1 MRCSF
6 GRVSASE
13 RGSSGRI
20 GKSAKSRHPV
30 HSRFPLVALPSEWAS
45 VVCRGAL
52 HNEALEG
59 WNREGHEGLVGSR
72 ILGERLKKAQE
83 VKVVQ

>member
-1 MRCSF
+1 MHCPS

-20 GKSAKSRHPV
+20 GKSVKSRHPV
-30 HSRFPLVALPSEWAS
+30 HSGFPLVALPLEWAS
-45 VVCRGAL
+45 VVGRGAL

-59 WNREGHEGLVGSR
+59 WNCEGHEGLAGVR

-83 VKVVQ
+83 AKVAQ